1 MKPSFVRRTRR
12 RGYASKE
19 SGKLK
24 KESHENT
31 FFASSTHDPFFPMAV
46 NRKCAECEAEEKAQ
60 RAPEKKEEEKLMKAA
75 NQEEAKLMKAGEK
88 KEEEKLQKA
97 PEAKEE
103 EKVMKAGEKEEEK
116 LQKAAGP
123 EEEKKVQ
130 KKEASATVAKTAGQY
145 ISTLHGKGQRLS
157 PEVNAFYSQRFGYDF
172 SEVKIH
178 TDREAAHSAKELRAK
193 AYTVGKNIVFNE
205 GQYDTTSALGKHLLA
220 HELTHVVQQNNLQ
233 RTADVQRVDYDE
245 CNAAERTIVRR
256 CHDRARTMMWHAI
269 VKLFSYHKG
278 GTAPDV
284 VAALRNRF
292 AGTSRSLAGLVAFN
306 MFTVYRN
313 SDDPTYECEKPQD
326 GNTLGWSMWCVPFTD
341 IELYPLW
348 FGLPSDDERAETI
361 IHEWM
366 HRYGCLL
373 DLGYHE
379 GGTSGG
385 HGTIRSLNNADAYSN
400 LCFDLK

>member
-1 MKPSFVRRTRR
+1 MK
-12 RGYASKE
+12 
-19 SGKLK
+19 SG
-24 KESHENT
+24 
-31 FFASSTHDPFFPMAV
+31 D
-46 NRKCAECEAEEKAQ
+46 
-60 RAPEKKEEEKLMKAA
+60 
-75 NQEEAKLMKAGEK
+75 

-97 PEAKEE
+97 PEKKEE

-116 LQKAAGP
+116 LQKAPEKKEEEKVMKLSDDKKDEAKVQKAGDK

-130 KKEASATVAKTAGQY
+130 KKETAAATNNASQY
-145 ISTLHGKGQRLS
+145 ISTLNGRGQPLA
-157 PEVNAFYSQRFGYDF
+157 PEVSAFYSKKFGYDF
-172 SEVKIH
+172 SGVKIH
-178 TDREAAHSAKELRAK
+178 NDQEAAVSAKELHAK
-193 AYTVGKNIVFNE
+193 AYTIGKNIVFNE
-205 GQYDTTSALGKHLLA
+205 GQFDTSSSTGKHLLA

-233 RTADVQRVDYDE
+233 RAAEVQRVDYDE

-256 CHDRARTMMWHAI
+256 CHDRARAMMWNAM
-269 VKLFSYHKG
+269 VKLYAYYRG

-284 VAALRNRF
+284 VTALRNRF
-292 AGTSRSLAGLVAFN
+292 AGTSRSLAGLVAIN
-306 MFTVYRN
+306 MMMVYRN

-326 GNTLGWSMWCVPFTD
+326 GSTLGWSMWCVPFTD

-348 FGLPSDDERAETI
+348 FGLSSDDERAETI